1 MSTNFGC
8 MYITHSA
15 LVRICYMFCSV
26 LLWSNIREHVVCNWG
41 RWTKQTVTQEYWSRN
56 G

>member
-26 LLWSNIREHVVCNWG
+26 LL
-41 RWTKQTVTQEYWSRN
+41 
-56 G
+56 